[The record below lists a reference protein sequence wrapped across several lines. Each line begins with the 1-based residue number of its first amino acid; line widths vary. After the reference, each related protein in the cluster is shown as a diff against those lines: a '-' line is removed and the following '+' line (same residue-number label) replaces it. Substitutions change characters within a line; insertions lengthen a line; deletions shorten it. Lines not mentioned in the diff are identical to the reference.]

1 MCFYFLLC
9 FAMLLMCLN
18 YVFAVYC
25 CVFNVFLFQKV
36 KWFLFSFF
44 SNDTNKDMRTW
55 FFKSHEYPDY
65 CIWVPHN
72 CTLSSFD
79 HFCNVLL
86 LWVWYCSSEWIGS
99 IGCADSILIIPD
111 HSQSIQYNCRSIRC
125 FFGSFFLSTC
135 DKQLQLVVIMT
146 WDQPNFCLFIGVVT
160 KSGQCPPFLSF
171 FLVTLF
177 KHKVVQKI
185 IGWLQ
190 PFVGSA
196 IKDLSSAPAAIA
208 HFLSIYEW
216 SRIRAKGHSQPL

>member
-1 MCFYFLLC
+1 MCFHFYCVLLCFWCVLTMFLLCIVVFLLC
-9 FAMLLMCLN
+9 FYSKKWNDCLL
-18 YVFAVYC
+18 
-25 CVFNVFLFQKV
+25 
-36 KWFLFSFF
+36 SFF

-79 HFCNVLL
+79 HFCNVWL
-86 LWVWYCSSEWIGS
+86 LWVWYRSSEWIGS

-160 KSGQCPPFLSF
+160 KSGQCPPFLAF
-171 FLVTLF
+171 F
-177 KHKVVQKI
+177 
-185 IGWLQ
+185 
-190 PFVGSA
+190 
-196 IKDLSSAPAAIA
+196 
-208 HFLSIYEW
+208 
-216 SRIRAKGHSQPL
+216 

>member
-1 MCFYFLLC
+1 MIFYFRFL
-9 FAMLLMCLN
+9 AMTQTKTWELDFSSHMSTLTTVSEFHTIVRCL
-18 YVFAVYC
+18 VLIIF
-25 CVFNVFLFQKV
+25 
-36 KWFLFSFF
+36 
-44 SNDTNKDMRTW
+44 
-55 FFKSHEYPDY
+55 H
-65 CIWVPHN
+65 
-72 CTLSSFD
+72 
-79 HFCNVLL
+79 NVLL